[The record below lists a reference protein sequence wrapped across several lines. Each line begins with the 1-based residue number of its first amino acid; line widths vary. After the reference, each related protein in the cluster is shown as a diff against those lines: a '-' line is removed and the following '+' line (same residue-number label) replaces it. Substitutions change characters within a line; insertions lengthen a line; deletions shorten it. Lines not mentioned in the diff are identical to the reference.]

1 MSRPLIGVDMLYYAP
16 VLTDTS
22 SGATYDTPVRLENL
36 VSITV
41 TPNTEIATFFADDG
55 PREAYSQI
63 GEVDVAIQLPDI
75 AAADYAYL
83 IGANYN
89 SGTGSMYYTTADTA
103 PEVAIG
109 FRAQKSDGTY
119 RYIWLMKGKFGV
131 ANMEHQTKEGSV
143 NFQTMTL
150 NGKFLSRIYDNMV
163 FRRIDEND
171 PNFTFAGL
179 PGTWFTSPDLGAAP
193 SALTVA
199 SVTPL
204 ALATNVAVDTDVTVE
219 FSAAFRAVD
228 ATITNFTLYNAT
240 DAAFVAC
247 TVYVDPLDA
256 TQVIMTPG
264 ADLANN
270 KLHVVNVE
278 RGVRSAAGGAL
289 ATQFVSTFTTVA

>member
-1 MSRPLIGVDMLYYAP
+1 VSRPLIGLDMLYYAP
-16 VLTDTS
+16 LLTDTT
-22 SGATYDTPVRLENL
+22 GGVTYDTPVRLENV
-36 VSITV
+36 VSLSV

-55 PREAYSQI
+55 PREAFSQI
-63 GEVDVAIQLPDI
+63 GEVDVALQLPDI
-75 AAADYAYL
+75 ATEDYAFL

-89 SGTGSMYYTTADTA
+89 SGTGSMSYLTTAIA

-109 FRAQKSDGTY
+109 FRAQKSDGSY

-131 ANMEHQTKEGSV
+131 ANMEHQTKESGV

-150 NGKFLSRIYDNMV
+150 NGKFLSRTYDNMV

-179 PGTWFTSPDLGAAP
+179 PGTWFTDPDLGAAP

-204 ALATNVAVDTDVTVE
+204 ELATNVAVDTDVTVE
-219 FSAAFRAVD
+219 FSAAFRAGD
-228 ATITNFTLYNAT
+228 ATTSNFTLYDAT
-240 DAAFVAC
+240 NAAFVTC
-247 TVYVDPLDA
+247 TVYVDPLDS
-256 TQVIMTPG
+256 TQVIMTPA
-264 ADLANN
+264 ADLDNAA
-270 KLHVVNVE
+270 LHVVNVE
-278 RGVRSAAGGAL
+278 AGVRSAAGGAL